1 MSVETILKDIKKD
14 VKIFGSI
21 LANSS
26 GIPLAADPPHGID
39 KELMSMIITTVLLTA
54 NKGLMDVNYGNLDRI
69 SVRGNEGEIF
79 IFKIT
84 EDVILCIFAP
94 KNTSYGILILS
105 VKNTINRLLP
115 LLDKLE
121 KK

>member
-1 MSVETILKDIKKD
+1 MSVETILRDIKKD
-14 VKIFGSI
+14 VKIYGSI
-21 LANSS
+21 LANTS
-26 GIPLAADPPHGID
+26 GVPLAADPPPEID
-39 KELMSMIITTVLLTA
+39 KERMSMIITTVLLTGI
-54 NKGLMDVNYGNLDRI
+54 KGLMDVNYGNLDRI

-84 EDVILCIFAP
+84 DDVILCVFTP

-105 VKNTINRLLP
+105 VKNAINRLLP

>member
-1 MSVETILKDIKKD
+1 MSVEIILRDIKKD
-14 VKIFGSI
+14 IKIYGSI
-21 LANSS
+21 LANTS
-26 GIPLAADPPHGID
+26 GITLAADPPPGID
-39 KELMSMIITTVLLTA
+39 KDKMSMIITTVLLTGI
-54 NKGLMDVNYGNLDRI
+54 KGLMDVNYGNLDRI

-84 EDVILCIFAP
+84 DDVILCVFTP

-105 VKNTINRLLP
+105 VKNAINRILP